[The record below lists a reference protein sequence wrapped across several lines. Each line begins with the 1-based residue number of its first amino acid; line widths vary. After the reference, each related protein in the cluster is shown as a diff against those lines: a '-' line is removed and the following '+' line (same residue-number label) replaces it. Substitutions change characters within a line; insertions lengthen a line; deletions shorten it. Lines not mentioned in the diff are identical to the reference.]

1 MKRFFSTIK
10 KSPTP
15 SVEDDEPIVL
25 SLKQDLERTRYDLET
40 AFMGFDNATDP
51 ELIDSYIYEVNS
63 VMERYHYL
71 LHQAALGQKS
81 SVS

>member
-25 SLKQDLERTRYDLET
+25 SLDLERTRYDLET

-71 LHQAALGQKS
+71 LHQAASGQKS

>member
-1 MKRFFSTIK
+1 MKLFFSTIK
-10 KSPTP
+10 KSPVP
-15 SVEDDEPIVL
+15 STEDDEPIVL

-71 LHQAALGQKS
+71 LHQATSSQKS
-81 SVS
+81 TVS

>member
-51 ELIDSYIYEVNS
+51 ELIDS
-63 VMERYHYL
+63 
-71 LHQAALGQKS
+71 
-81 SVS
+81 

>member
-1 MKRFFSTIK
+1 MKLFFSTIK
-10 KSPTP
+10 KSPAP
-15 SVEDDEPIVL
+15 STEDDEPIVL

-71 LHQAALGQKS
+71 LHQAASCQKS

>member
-10 KSPTP
+10 LSRIL

-51 ELIDSYIYEVNS
+51 ELIDSYI
-63 VMERYHYL
+63 
-71 LHQAALGQKS
+71 
-81 SVS
+81 

>member
-71 LHQAALGQKS
+71 HQATSGQKS

>member
-15 SVEDDEPIVL
+15 NVEDDEPIVL

-71 LHQAALGQKS
+71 LHQAASGQKS